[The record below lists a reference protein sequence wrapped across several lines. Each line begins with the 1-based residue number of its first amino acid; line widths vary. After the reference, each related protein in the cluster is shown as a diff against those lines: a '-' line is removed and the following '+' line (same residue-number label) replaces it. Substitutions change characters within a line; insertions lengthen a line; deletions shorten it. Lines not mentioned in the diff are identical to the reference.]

1 MAWASQQGSVLPTSL
16 DTGNWFI
23 DQSGSWSCKTDF
35 KTKVR
40 VVNPDGKDMP
50 SSDFSKDGD
59 KTITFDK
66 VVQGSTIEWQ
76 IETLADLDTCWCIYP
91 RRSRDWRSFNK
102 SIYNTNYSVNFNC
115 IKTCKRKRNTLKT

>member
-1 MAWASQQGSVLPTSL
+1 MMRSDLSWHGHPNKAVFLPASL

-23 DQSGSWSCKTDF
+23 DQSGAWSCKTDF

-76 IETLADLDTCWCIYP
+76 IE
-91 RRSRDWRSFNK
+91 
-102 SIYNTNYSVNFNC
+102 NFG
-115 IKTCKRKRNTLKT
+115 